1 MVLKVEGG
9 VLPDFRVYGGK
20 TFAKVEEN
28 NVNFFLRNKKR
39 HRDSKSA
46 CSKKIPTYISQPP
59 HSLRVPSSYGTRFR
73 YLKEQVEAI

>member
-39 HRDSKSA
+39 HRDSNSA
-46 CSKKIPTYISQPP
+46 CSKKNSNLHKPTTTLPARSIQLWYAFP
-59 HSLRVPSSYGTRFR
+59 VPEGTS
-73 YLKEQVEAI
+73 